1 MGFLKHTAFW
11 EGPCRGGAREDM
23 TPEAENAR
31 CDMLFEKYCKS
42 LEDMPAEI
50 NILEPLA
57 VPYYEN
63 FMLTEEQEAEIRRE
77 LADVDYI
84 MVMNQRIPKIE
95 RFKKPIISYTH
106 AVSAADTPTD
116 NPGYVDFI
124 IYDPR
129 SNRRLHMKSSL
140 KIPIT
145 RSLVEN
151 LDEMELDFVV
161 RT

>member
-1 MGFLKHTAFW
+1 
-11 EGPCRGGAREDM
+11 M

-95 RFKKPIISYTH
+95 RFKK
-106 AVSAADTPTD
+106 
-116 NPGYVDFI
+116 
-124 IYDPR
+124 
-129 SNRRLHMKSSL
+129 LSL
-140 KIPIT
+140 IHI
-145 RSLVEN
+145 
-151 LDEMELDFVV
+151 
-161 RT
+161 

>member
-106 AVSAADTPTD
+106 TVSTADTCA
-116 NPGYVDFI
+116 YLR
-124 IYDPR
+124 PR
-129 SNRRLHMKSSL
+129 GAC
-140 KIPIT
+140 
-145 RSLVEN
+145 
-151 LDEMELDFVV
+151 
-161 RT
+161 

>member
-63 FMLTEEQEAEIRRE
+63 FMLTEEQKAETRRE

-106 AVSAADTPTD
+106 TVSAADTCAYLRSIGMEAYYPIDRGGSLLTCCTCCGSERQSPT
-116 NPGYVDFI
+116 PV
-124 IYDPR
+124 R
-129 SNRRLHMKSSL
+129 S
-140 KIPIT
+140 
-145 RSLVEN
+145 
-151 LDEMELDFVV
+151 F
-161 RT
+161 

>member
-1 MGFLKHTAFW
+1 MRLNV
-11 EGPCRGGAREDM
+11 ESI
-23 TPEAENAR
+23 TP
-31 CDMLFEKYCKS
+31 
-42 LEDMPAEI
+42 LEDIKGSLIKGITIAVDADKMSA
-50 NILEPLA
+50 ILAKTICESA
-57 VPYYEN
+57 VG
-63 FMLTEEQEAEIRRE
+63 
-77 LADVDYI
+77 
-84 MVMNQRIPKIE
+84 
-95 RFKKPIISYTH
+95 
-106 AVSAADTPTD
+106 AADTPTD

-151 LDEMELDFVV
+151 LAEMELDFVV